1 MSNVHPYTIFATI
14 PHKSTAKDILIMSY
28 DLSKRLVI
36 GLASSAL
43 FDLSESDNIFRM
55 EGAETYRQYQ
65 REKQNHPLKKALSF
79 HLLKNFC
86 QSMNKPK
93 RPNDWVY
100 SFIQKQSRYRL
111 RVITIGL
118 ILHDFHS
125 IKAENRTNTETL
137 SIDL

>member
-1 MSNVHPYTIFATI
+1 MPSENIFRRHYKICLTFQISNVHPYTIFATM
-14 PHKSTAKDILIMSY
+14 PHKSTAKDILIMPY

-36 GLASSAL
+36 GLASSVL

-86 QSMNKPK
+86 QSMK
-93 RPNDWVY
+93 
-100 SFIQKQSRYRL
+100 
-111 RVITIGL
+111 
-118 ILHDFHS
+118 
-125 IKAENRTNTETL
+125 
-137 SIDL
+137 

>member
-1 MSNVHPYTIFATI
+1 MPGCVIILPKTIPPKTVSGRLDLSFGIFARQGEKYSCYTIFATM
-14 PHKSTAKDILIMSY
+14 PHESTAKDILIMSY

-86 QSMNKPK
+86 QSMK
-93 RPNDWVY
+93 
-100 SFIQKQSRYRL
+100 
-111 RVITIGL
+111 
-118 ILHDFHS
+118 
-125 IKAENRTNTETL
+125 
-137 SIDL
+137 